1 MENESITA
9 FKDDHVKQ
17 LVRRL
22 VQEKGTPVAFEDH
35 GYSWGPTVST
45 YNWMDIDAR
54 EHVANGDC
62 TWTIEE
68 GARLREETYSVFEGT
83 LTDNRDEIG
92 VNVFPAR
99 CTCGNYTDMTLR
111 YLGSLGDVLRFVLG
125 VEDGGIE
132 L

>member
-1 MENESITA
+1 MNIEAVTA
-9 FKDDHVKQ
+9 FKDDNVKQ

-22 VQEKGTPVAFEDH
+22 VENEGTPVAFKDR
-35 GYSWGPTVST
+35 GTTVST
-45 YNWMDIDAR
+45 YGWEDIGAR
-54 EHVANGDC
+54 DHVADGNC

-68 GARLREETYSVFEGT
+68 GARLREEIYSVFEGT
-83 LTDNRDEIG
+83 FVENRDEIG

-99 CTCGNYTDMTLR
+99 CTCGTHTDMTLR